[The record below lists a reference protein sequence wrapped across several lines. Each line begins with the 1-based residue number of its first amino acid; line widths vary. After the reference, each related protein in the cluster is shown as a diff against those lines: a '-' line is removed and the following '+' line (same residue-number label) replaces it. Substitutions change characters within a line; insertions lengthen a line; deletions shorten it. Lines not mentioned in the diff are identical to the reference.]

1 MRSFPQ
7 LIILSMLALAP
18 VPAVAAARAVAPAP
32 QTQPVKIDYRERY
45 SVLTD
50 RNMFLRDRR
59 RAGFTREPTSRPVYV
74 ARPVDETLILT
85 GIVLEEGEYRA
96 YFEDTQASSVLRLRV
111 GESVG
116 RGVISQIQMDAIEY
130 LNGEQHIWIDIGHTL
145 TGATPPP
152 STPSWR
158 ADAGPG
164 PGPVAS
170 GSTTQPATSTTPLI
184 NPNDPNLTLEEK
196 MKLRRQQELNR

>member
-1 MRSFPQ
+1 MKTLLQIIVLAVLAFPA
-7 LIILSMLALAP
+7 MPAP
-18 VPAVAAARAVAPAP
+18 AAAP
-32 QTQPVKIDYRERY
+32 QTQPSKPVTIDYRDRY
-45 SVLTD
+45 GILSD

-59 RAGFTREPTSRPVYV
+59 RSRYAGESTTRPAYV

-96 YFEDTQASSVLRLRV
+96 YFEDTQAASVLRLRV

-145 TGATPPP
+145 TGAIPTVTFASPAGDA
-152 STPSWR
+152 STPGS
-158 ADAGPG
+158 A
-164 PGPVAS
+164 
-170 GSTTQPATSTTPLI
+170 STTQPAATGTALI
-184 NPNDPNLTLEEK
+184 NPNDPNLTLEER
-196 MKLRRQQELNR
+196 MKLRRQQQVGR